1 MLAPLWAQAP
11 AATEVLRA
19 RSAACGMMGVS
30 VKVTREGVAALA
42 LLSFTFFKHD
52 FTNLPIT
59 SVPAGAVGLS
69 GAFSHMFICSLHNL

>member
-30 VKVTREGVAALA
+30 VKVTFYTCQKTT
-42 LLSFTFFKHD
+42 LL
-52 FTNLPIT
+52 L
-59 SVPAGAVGLS
+59 L
-69 GAFSHMFICSLHNL
+69 CYLL